1 MLKHIGKVTI
11 HNSNNAEDNSLRAA
25 FFDIDG
31 TLTSERTWKGIL
43 DYFQRRGERR
53 GTHLLY
59 MAVHYP
65 LYFMRRLRLISESDF
80 RAPWAAHLA
89 WYVRGYTVQQADDL
103 WDWAIDKFISQY
115 WRTDTRALLEAHCE
129 SGDLVMLVSSGPLP
143 LVQRAALQLG
153 VDHAVG
159 TRFEIQAG
167 LYTGRS
173 LDPVC
178 IDAYKASLPLDYL
191 RTRGLKVDLE
201 ASYAYADSLAD
212 LPMLEMVGHPT
223 AVYPDPGLQKIAA
236 QRRWRI
242 IPPSLGASSVQNDKV
257 NEY

>member
-1 MLKHIGKVTI
+1 MLKHIGEISIHDTI
-11 HNSNNAEDNSLRAA
+11 GAENDSLVAA

-31 TLTSERTWKGIL
+31 TLTSEHTWSGIL

-65 LYFMRRLRLISESDF
+65 LYFMRRLRLISESNF

-89 WYVRGYTVQQADDL
+89 WYVRGYTIQQADEL
-103 WDWAIDKFISQY
+103 WNWAIDKFISQY
-115 WRTDTRALLEAHCE
+115 WRADTCGLLEAHRQ

-143 LVQRAALQLG
+143 LVQRAALHLG

-159 TRFEIQAG
+159 TRFEIQG
-167 LYTGRS
+167 GRYTGRS

-178 IDAYKASLPLDYL
+178 IEAYKASLPLDYL
-191 RTRGLKVDLE
+191 SIRGLKVDLE
-201 ASYAYADSLAD
+201 TSYAYADSLAD
-212 LPMLEMVGHPT
+212 LPMLEMVGHPI
-223 AVYPDPGLQKIAA
+223 AVYPDAGLQKIAV
-236 QRRWRI
+236 QRGWRL
-242 IPPSLGASSVQNDKV
+242 IPSNPEASSVKGDNV
-257 NEY
+257 HER